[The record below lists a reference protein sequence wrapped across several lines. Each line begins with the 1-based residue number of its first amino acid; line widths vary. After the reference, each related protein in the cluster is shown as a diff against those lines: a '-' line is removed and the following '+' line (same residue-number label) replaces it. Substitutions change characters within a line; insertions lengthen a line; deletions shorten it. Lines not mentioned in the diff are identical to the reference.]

1 MKIIP
6 LAFDSFGVR
15 SMCTLLETGRLK
27 LLIDPGVALG
37 PTRYGLGPT
46 GEEWKALELSRS
58 LIMEAAGRADVAAVT
73 HYHYDHHPFPED
85 GEMYEACFRGKVVLA
100 KDRRK
105 NLNLSGKRRGAL
117 FEERAAPLAGRLEW
131 ADGREF
137 EEGERIEFSPAVWHG
152 DVGSRVGTVTM
163 LYVEKG
169 GFLFGSDAQSLADPE
184 ALRWVLEKN
193 PEFMIL
199 DGYPTLFVGW
209 RMSQKAFE
217 ASAENLKRAVG
228 ETQAETILLE
238 HHLLRDLNYREKM
251 KGVFELAERKGK
263 RLLSAAE
270 FLGLENLFL
279 EAWRR
284 ELSEGKR
291 KAEVEEYYRRL
302 CRVVGVPF
310 SSVRGRRGGKGGLE
324 QSG

>member
-1 MKIIP
+1 MKVLP

-15 SMCTLLETGRLK
+15 SMCTFLEAGKLR

-46 GEEWKALELSRS
+46 KEEWRALELSRA
-58 LIMEAAGRADVAAVT
+58 LILEAAGRAETVAVT

-85 GEMYEACFRGKVVLA
+85 GEMYEACFKGKMVLA
-100 KDRRK
+100 KDRKK
-105 NLNLSGKRRGAL
+105 NINLSGKKRGAL
-117 FEERAAPLAGRLEW
+117 FEERAARLAGGLEW

-137 EEGERIEFSPAVWHG
+137 ELGERVEFSPAVWHG
-152 DVGSRVGTVTM
+152 DVGSKVGTVTM

-184 ALRWVLEKN
+184 ALKWVLEKN

-217 ASAENLKRAVG
+217 ASMENLKRAVG

-251 KGVFELAERKGK
+251 GKVFEVAERKGK

-284 ELSEGKR
+284 ELSEGRR
-291 KAEVEEYYRRL
+291 KVEVEEYYQRL
-302 CRVVGVPF
+302 CGKVGVPF
-310 SSVRGRRGGKGGLE
+310 SSIREKKGGEGGLE
-324 QSG
+324 